1 VKGIFPVMRPEI
13 SARFSDCGNFKVWCM
28 LHTPHMQTAPSR
40 ILTTILLVASAT
52 LMADTVDV
60 KNGARIIGKI
70 TKIDSGS
77 VVVSTDYAGTIT
89 IKQAQVSSIATDA
102 PIAIRLSSGTR
113 FDGRVTAGANGA
125 IQIASSDGTINTTMD
140 KVAASWA
147 AGAVDPL
154 VERHWAYEA
163 SVDVAG
169 KTGNKEQIGTAGEVR
184 ATLKTAQDTLQFY
197 SAYNRQISDGAKSA
211 DQFKAGVDYQ
221 NNFAGRSSWYVRD
234 EGGFDRVKDIDLY
247 NIAAAGMG
255 FDLVK
260 EPKRTL
266 TGRLGLAFR
275 YENYKN
281 PLTPKVKSAGLDVG
295 LNSDMEFGQSKLV
308 TRIAYVPTF
317 EDFGNY
323 TLKHESYYQIPL
335 VNPNWKLRMGVSND
349 YNSKPPRGVERL
361 DTAYF
366 TRLVLNWQ

>member
-1 VKGIFPVMRPEI
+1 MQSKLLSRVLLGLLAFTG
-13 SARFSDCGNFKVWCM
+13 ARLC
-28 LHTPHMQTAPSR
+28 
-40 ILTTILLVASAT
+40 
-52 LMADTVDV
+52 ADTVEI

-70 TKIDSGS
+70 TKIDGGS
-77 VVVSTDYAGTIT
+77 VVISTDFAGTIT
-89 IKQAQVSSIATDA
+89 VKQAEVASLATDGPVA
-102 PIAIRLSSGTR
+102 VRLASGTR
-113 FDGRVTAGANGA
+113 VDGRITSGAGGA
-125 IQIASSDGTINTTMD
+125 LQVATSDGTISTTVD

-154 VERHWAYEA
+154 VDRHWAYEA

-169 KTGNKEQIGTAGEVR
+169 KTGNKEQLGTMAEVR
-184 ATLKTAQDTLQFY
+184 ATLKTVQDTLQFY
-197 SAYNRQISDGAKSA
+197 SAYNRQVSEGAKSA

-255 FDLVK
+255 YDFVK

-266 TGRLGLAFR
+266 TGRAGLSFR
-275 YENYKN
+275 YEAYRS
-281 PLTPKVKSAGLDVG
+281 PLTPKVKSAGLDLG
-295 LNSDMEFGQSKLV
+295 LNNDMEFGTSKLV
-308 TRIAYVPTF
+308 TRISYVPAF

-323 TLKHESYYQIPL
+323 RLTHESYFQIPL
-335 VNPNWKLRMGVSND
+335 ASPAWKLRLGVSND
-349 YNSKPPRGVERL
+349 YNSQPPRGFERL

-366 TRLVLNWQ
+366 TRLVLNWE